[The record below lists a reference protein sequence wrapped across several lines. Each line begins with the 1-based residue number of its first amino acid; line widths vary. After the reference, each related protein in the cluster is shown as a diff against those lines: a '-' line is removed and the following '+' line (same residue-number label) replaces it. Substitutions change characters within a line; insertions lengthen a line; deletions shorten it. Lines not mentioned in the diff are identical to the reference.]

1 MVFALAASS
10 VLAIYAADSVM
21 PVEVRLHG
29 MYVFPLAIVAR
40 YCAPLWQSITVLL
53 ITTAL
58 QIIAFSTQPVSTPS
72 LISDVVAP
80 LAASVLIL
88 ALARAWRQSYLRALH
103 LAAVDPLTGLGNRRA
118 WFEQLESQI
127 RRQRRYGGIFSLAVL
142 DLDGFKALND
152 SQGHGAGDEA
162 LRLVADVLRA
172 RTRQC
177 DSLGRIG
184 GDEFALLMPDTDE
197 ECSGMLYEL
206 CVGIAQRTAAA
217 GCAVTST
224 IGCRTFRSPPESTA
238 AALQQADAI
247 MYEAKVHG
255 KDRLLLREANMTPQR
270 FAEAR
275 NPLID

>member
-1 MVFALAASS
+1 MVFALAAAS
-10 VLAIYAADSVM
+10 VLAIYAVDSVL
-21 PVEVRLHG
+21 PADVRIHG

-40 YCAPLWQSITVLL
+40 YCAPLWQSIAVLL

-72 LISDVVAP
+72 LVSDVIAP
-80 LAASVLIL
+80 LGASVLIL
-88 ALARAWRQSYLRALH
+88 GLARAWRQSYLRALH

-127 RRQRRYGGIFSLAVL
+127 RRQRRYGGIFSLALL

-162 LRLVADVLRA
+162 LRLVAEVLRA

-184 GDEFALLMPDTDE
+184 GDEFAILMPDTDE
-197 ECSGMLYEL
+197 ECSGMLHEL
-206 CVGIAQRTAAA
+206 CFGIARRTADA
-217 GCAVTST
+217 GCAVTSS

-238 AALQQADAI
+238 EALQQADAI

-255 KDRLLLREANMTPQR
+255 KNRLLLREANIGQQS

-275 NPLID
+275 NALID